1 MLIFKERLPFSVDAP
16 FFIWDNADDVLM
28 TSRSMLSSKTTFH
41 VIMKIQLL
49 IKVSI
54 EERLS
59 TECKDASMKPIHVR
73 GHFRMVGD
81 RKVYVR
87 AHYRKR

>member
-1 MLIFKERLPFSVDAP
+1 
-16 FFIWDNADDVLM
+16 
-28 TSRSMLSSKTTFH
+28 
-41 VIMKIQLL
+41 MKIQLL

-87 AHYRKR
+87 THYRKR